1 MKRTLSAVTVLILLC
16 FLLFYPEEALYAS
29 RQGLK
34 LWLFTL
40 LPTLLP
46 FLILSSILIG
56 TDKTDTL
63 LNPLGFLW
71 KTLLGLSPAGAY
83 AFCLGLLC
91 GYPMG
96 AKLTADLYR
105 RGSINRQEA
114 CYLLTFSNN
123 ASPMFLTSFVVLECL
138 GKKEL
143 LLPSYLILYTANFI
157 CCLCFRIYYRKSIW
171 ETHTCQSAVEKKE
184 TSSTPDLGTLTD
196 ASIMNG
202 FETITRLGG
211 YILLFSIFSAMVGH
225 FWPFSAHSRYLVL
238 GTLEISTGLHQFSA
252 SPVSFAEKFILTLSF
267 TAFGGFCILAQTKS
281 VLNESGLSIR
291 PYFTAKCMNF
301 IFTAVLALFF
311 IQTI

>member
-1 MKRTLSAVTVLILLC
+1 MKRTLSAAVILILLC

-29 RQGLK
+29 RQGLQ

-46 FLILSSILIG
+46 FLILSTILIG
-56 TDKTDTL
+56 TDKINTL
-63 LNPLGFLW
+63 LKPLAFIW
-71 KTLLGLSPAGAY
+71 RTLFGLTPAGAY
-83 AFCLGLLC
+83 ALCLGLLC

-96 AKLTADLYR
+96 AKLTADLYC
-105 RGSINRQEA
+105 RGSISRQEA
-114 CYLLTFSNN
+114 SYLLTFTNN

-143 LLPSYLILYTANFI
+143 LLPSYFILYTADFI
-157 CCLCFRIYYRKSIW
+157 CCLCFRIYYHRRLCKVSP
-171 ETHTCQSAVEKKE
+171 CLSAVEKKE

-196 ASIMNG
+196 VSIMNG

-225 FWPFSAHSRYLVL
+225 FWPFSDHSRYLIL

-252 SPVSFAEKFILTLSF
+252 APVSFAEKFILTLSF

-291 PYFTAKCMNF
+291 PYFTAKCMNV